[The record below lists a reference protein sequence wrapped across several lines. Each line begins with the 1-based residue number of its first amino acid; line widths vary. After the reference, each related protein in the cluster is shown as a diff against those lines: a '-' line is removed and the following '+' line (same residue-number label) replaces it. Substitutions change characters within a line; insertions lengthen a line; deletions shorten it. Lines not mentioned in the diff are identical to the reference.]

1 MPGLP
6 YREGR
11 GTGRYTR
18 DEAMILTVESNLQ
31 RSIILPSEKAFSY
44 KMRLEAMKRQA
55 GRPSQNNSSPVG
67 IDLRGKQSLDVLG
80 EEVGDSRNQIHRYI
94 RLTEL
99 IPELLD
105 LVDEGRIAFR
115 PAVELSYLQKRSRV
129 PCWSKSLTQ
138 MPRHPL
144 PRPLS

>member
-1 MPGLP
+1 
-6 YREGR
+6 
-11 GTGRYTR
+11 
-18 DEAMILTVESNLQ
+18 
-31 RSIILPSEKAFSY
+31 
-44 KMRLEAMKRQA
+44 MKRQA
-55 GRPSQNNSSPVG
+55 GRPAQDNYSPLGNNSFGTKSS
-67 IDLRGKQSLDVLG
+67 D
-80 EEVGDSRNQIHRYI
+80 EMAAEVGESKNTIFRYI

-115 PAVELSYLQKRSRV
+115 PAVELSYLQKRNKVR
-129 PCWSKSLTQ
+129 CWSKSLTQ